1 MKKIYIDDEG
11 RIFEGL
17 EAEVVEQVED
27 NLANAGYFEAVE
39 RETKVGNKM
48 TNIKLQLGD
57 KFKESKGRRGELKT
71 RINRFSRGAIA
82 SIKNVDVNMP
92 TIKTAV
98 IGGAVVG
105 ALELVSTKDIKTTAI
120 NTAKNIA
127 GSSTAGIL
135 TNAILNG
142 TAAAINEKN
151 LEILEERV

>member
-1 MKKIYIDDEG
+1 MKKIYIDEKG
-11 RIFEGL
+11 RILEGV
-17 EAEVVEQVED
+17 EAEAMEILED
-27 NLANAGYFEAVE
+27 NLADAGYFKALE
-39 RETKVGNKM
+39 ETKGGNKM

-135 TNAILNG
+135 TNAILSG